1 MMCCQMPNPSCAHA
15 ETDSASHCSTNKIA
29 EASTAQFSKYC
40 PLTLLYQALKVS
52 AIFFSLS
59 ADLLHCLSVAA
70 VMKRYARSPCTA
82 TNRSKWQK
90 ASLLTSTP
98 HVSYTC
104 KNALQIFKL
113 DPHLCSHSCDAVRG
127 IGAARSIGLVQ
138 VILRVEPSNQF
149 PCVVYLQVCVSRS
162 ECDPA
167 K

>member
-98 HVSYTC
+98 HVRYTC

-138 VILRVEPSNQF
+138 VILRVEPSNLLFYYNAGVRQ
-149 PCVVYLQVCVSRS
+149 LLL
-162 ECDPA
+162 
-167 K
+167 